1 MLEIIIPTLK
11 HTLMITA
18 FVLFMMVVIEYVNVQ
33 TRNIWASRMRQSPF
47 MQIILAALLG
57 ISPSCLGAFAVVSLY
72 THRMMGLAGLVTV
85 MIATSGDE
93 AFVMFAM
100 FPGKALLLHAILFV
114 VAVTAGWIVHLFT
127 KRKELR
133 AVQGFV
139 VHEQQ
144 SCRCFVKSLIIPQIK
159 NISFERSILLLFTAI
174 FTVLLILGKIGTNSW
189 DWKRITFLTGSV
201 FLLFVF
207 FTVPEHFLKEHLYN
221 HIIKKH
227 LLRIFLWTWGTFIVI
242 HLIQS
247 NLSLS
252 NILEN
257 NTFWILIISV
267 IVGII
272 PESGPHLLFV
282 TMFSQNL
289 IPFSVLITN
298 SIVQDGHGMLPLL
311 AESQKDFV
319 RVKIINMLVGLIV
332 GLSLFLLGF

>member
-1 MLEIIIPTLK
+1 MVEFILPTLK

-33 TRNIWASRMRQSPF
+33 TRNIWASRMQQSPF

-57 ISPSCLGAFAVVSLY
+57 ISPGCLGAFAVVSLY

-114 VAVTAGWIVHLFT
+114 VAVTAGWVVHLFT
-127 KRKELR
+127 KGKELG

-144 SCRCFVKSLIIPQIK
+144 SCRCFVKSLIVPQIK
-159 NISFERSILLLFTAI
+159 NISFERSILLLFTAT

-189 DWKRITFLTGSV
+189 DWRRITFLTGSL

-332 GLSLFLLGF
+332 GLSLYLLGF